1 MAQQKEDLLKEAP
14 IEDRGR
20 LMFARWQT
28 EEYDLI
34 EPKEASQRSGA
45 HLLVEGYWGSWL

>member
-1 MAQQKEDLLKEAP
+1 MAQRSEGLLKEVP

-28 EEYDLI
+28 EEYGLI
-34 EPKEASQRSGA
+34 EPKEVSQRSGA
-45 HLLVEGYWGSWL
+45 HLLVGEYWGSWL

>member
-1 MAQQKEDLLKEAP
+1 MARRKEGLLKEVP
-14 IEDRGR
+14 IEDHGR

-34 EPKEASQRSGA
+34 EPKEVSQRSEA
-45 HLLVEGYWGSWL
+45 RLLVGGYWGSWL